1 MGPTAV
7 APFLQGLDAQAPP
20 PSLTEEA
27 YACVFYLSNRSLEFD
42 RDARDA
48 ADRRCAAA
56 RYLRRVAITPARRVL
71 ARSCRRAGLVAHAR
85 PHASGRGRLQ
95 SRTRGEPDRGRATAR
110 GRD

>member
-56 RYLRRVAITPARRVL
+56 RCLRRVAIALARRML
-71 ARSCRRAGLVAHAR
+71 ARARGRARMGPRAR
-85 PHASGRGRLQ
+85 PRPSGRRRLQ
-95 SRTRGEPDRGRATAR
+95 SGTRI
-110 GRD
+110 